1 MWVSFTL
8 LISLDIKAIL
18 LQNHRIL
25 DKKGTYVTLFSPF
38 FALKWLQIKTMPLKF
53 GFPVDIQVIVS
64 ENEINFWNKFDLGVE
79 RQLIYESH

>member
-1 MWVSFTL
+1 M
-8 LISLDIKAIL
+8 
-18 LQNHRIL
+18 
-25 DKKGTYVTLFSPF
+25 FSPF

-53 GFPVDIQVIVS
+53 GFPVDIQVMVS